1 MRFLSFKQGPTP
13 GTGVSIDGRLSGLIE
28 GQSGYPGDLLT
39 IIRAGKAAVSSA
51 HETLARAPEL
61 DPATVSFEPPVR
73 GSSKILCVGQNYRQ
87 HALEMG
93 NPIPD
98 YPVIFVRFQS
108 TLVGHGGAIVRPTAS
123 IELDYEA
130 ELAVVIGRRVRHA
143 TQETALEAVAGYSIF
158 NDASVR
164 DFQMRTSQFTMG
176 KNFDATGAFGPL
188 LVTPDELPAGGSP
201 LRMELRLNGRTMQST
216 LTDDMIFDVPTL
228 ITVLSEVMT
237 LEPGDVIITG
247 TPSGV
252 GKARKPSVFLAPGDV
267 CEVEIEKIGIL
278 RNPVVQES

>member
-1 MRFLSFKQGPTP
+1 VRFVSFQQGPTP
-13 GTGVSIDGRLSGLIE
+13 GIGVSIDGRLTGLMAN
-28 GQSGYPGDLLT
+28 QSGYPGDLLA
-39 IIRAGKAAVSSA
+39 IIQAGKAAMAAAHGKLASSPEIDLAAVS
-51 HETLARAPEL
+51 
-61 DPATVSFEPPVR
+61 VEPPVR

-93 NPIPD
+93 NKIPD

-108 TLVGHGGAIVRPTAS
+108 TLVGHGGNIVRPNSS

-130 ELAVVIGRRVRHA
+130 ELAVIIGQRVRHTSKEA
-143 TQETALEAVAGYSIF
+143 ALDAVAGYSIF

-176 KNFDATGAFGPL
+176 KNFDGTGAFGPM
-188 LVTPDELPAGGSP
+188 LVTPDELPQGGSP
-201 LRMELRLNGRTMQST
+201 LKMELRLNGKTMQST
-216 LTDDMIFDVPTL
+216 LTDDMIFDVSTL
-228 ITVLSEVMT
+228 ISVLSEVMT

-252 GKARKPSVFLAPGDV
+252 GKARKPSVFLAPGDI